1 MIKFYDHIMIMYE
14 DEYEDENES
23 LCTPSKL
30 SVFAQTIHNLG
41 KNSDLNVIITLLHKN
56 SAKIL

>member
-1 MIKFYDHIMIMYE
+1 MIMYE

-30 SVFAQTIHNLG
+30 SVFAQTTQSLGENSESDSNL
-41 KNSDLNVIITLLHKN
+41 II
-56 SAKIL
+56 ADRYRRQ